1 MTDVDRKRDDT
12 HFSNW
17 TDVNIYI
24 KIYHLYFYN
33 HSFIHCLLYGL
44 YIGLDSE
51 FLNILAILE
60 IFLLIHYAIEFH
72 FFVNRNVEAASSL
85 SNI

>member
-1 MTDVDRKRDDT
+1 MLIY
-12 HFSNW
+12 
-17 TDVNIYI
+17 IYI

-33 HSFIHCLLYGL
+33 HSFYHCLLYGL

-60 IFLLIHYAIEFH
+60 IFLLLIHYAIEFR
-72 FFVNRNVEAASSL
+72 FFVSRNVEVASSL
-85 SNI
+85 SIENLINLTLIKCHRRH